1 MQMQLASNSVLS
13 QPPLAAMPQL
23 SEKPHLGFA
32 TKKSAW
38 NPGQNVCNF
47 TVTLGLQ
54 AVVFENGVR
63 KTYSA
68 RYYNPATGRFLSR
81 DPLDGNAIDP
91 ASLHK
96 YLYANGDPI
105 NGIDPM
111 GREDLV
117 VYVVIAKVIVK
128 TAYDVLAPTPVQLC
142 WNIAFAGLGLATL
155 TQPEIVLPAFE

>member
-1 MQMQLASNSVLS
+1 MTTAAICATRELS
-13 QPPLAAMPQL
+13 WRSSFYRGEQFDLD
-23 SEKPHLGFA
+23 
-32 TKKSAW
+32 
-38 NPGQNVCNF
+38 
-47 TVTLGLQ
+47 LGLYYL
-54 AVVFENGVR
+54 R
-63 KTYSA
+63 A
-68 RYYNPATGRFLSR
+68 RYYNPATGGFLSR

-155 TQPEIVLPAFE
+155 TQPEIVLPAFEANLFARLGLVGAIAGVTICHP